1 MKVKGLIDECF
12 SDYKKPAMYIATPYC
27 SFKCDKDNGCAVCQN
42 SELAHKPTYDIPT
55 RYLVNRYLEN
65 PITKAVIFSGLEPF
79 DSMDEVE
86 EFVKMLRDEYKCN
99 DDVVI
104 YTGYTKDEVHLDDS
118 GRMEHATYNWLKHYP
133 NIYIKFGRYLQGG
146 KPHYDEVLG
155 VVLAS
160 DNQYGVKVSYDD

>member
-65 PITKAVIFSGLEPF
+65 PITKAIIFSGLEPF
-79 DSMDEVE
+79 DSMDDVEVIIVTNNKQVYLSSDIEFVSEVE
-86 EFVKMLRDEYKCN
+86 
-99 DDVVI
+99 
-104 YTGYTKDEVHLDDS
+104 
-118 GRMEHATYNWLKHYP
+118 
-133 NIYIKFGRYLQGG
+133 NIEIIK
-146 KPHYDEVLG
+146 
-155 VVLAS
+155 
-160 DNQYGVKVSYDD
+160 